1 MSEFAPLPG
10 QKLQP
15 SPSLKDVEWSVD
27 RLVQAD
33 GMLCAMGWCASRK
46 NDRLAVAL
54 LMIYPG
60 GEEVRFPLDCTQDR
74 PDVPAR
80 LPGLSPQ
87 CGFFLYVPIASD
99 KTPKRV
105 IMEFV
110 CGEADPVRVVLPYG
124 EAEGEAPERWKR
136 SLIVHYCRRL
146 FAHLR
151 QGNWGLIYQRIRGN
165 LPALLA
171 KTTSDDDLEQR
182 LGVLPPDTL
191 LVIDHALGGGANH
204 YRDEMIDKYSRDG
217 RFVLLWTF
225 SVLTLS
231 HQLSFIASDGRKTS
245 VKIDLSVWDRLIRC
259 RKISGLVFNN
269 CVSFPKPEEFPDR
282 LVRFV
287 QAYPGERR
295 LTMLV
300 HDFFTVCP
308 SHFLLNH
315 QGRYCGLPG
324 IETCRRCLPALD
336 DPLANLFS
344 AKNMELWR
352 ALWATAFEHAAEII
366 CFSEN
371 TQSLLLK
378 AYPDLPRDHLR
389 IVPHKVDY
397 LSGRYAGDPSSSRLR
412 VAMVGQIGKHKGSEE
427 YISLIE
433 TARQRG
439 YPIDFYVI
447 GSLNGSVKPPEV
459 IETGTYQ
466 RNDLADLFN
475 RNKIRMVL
483 MLSIWP
489 ETFSYV
495 THELIKL
502 GIPLL
507 SYDIGAQGDAVR
519 EYALGKTVP
528 LGSDA
533 NALLD
538 CIDSFR
544 LELERPS
551 RDPASMIPLVS
562 NDQKTA
568 HIHQRCL

>member
-1 MSEFAPLPG
+1 MPQFALLPG
-10 QKLQP
+10 QDMQS
-15 SPSLKDVEWSVD
+15 SPSFKDVEWSVD
-27 RLVQAD
+27 RLVLAN

-46 NDRLAVAL
+46 DVRPNVAL
-54 LMIYPG
+54 LLIYPG
-60 GEEVRFPLDCTQDR
+60 GGEIRFPLDCTLDR
-74 PDVPAR
+74 PDVPACR
-80 LPGLSPQ
+80 PGLSAQ
-87 CGFFLYVPIASD
+87 CGFFLYVPIAAD
-99 KTPKRV
+99 KMPESV
-105 IMEFV
+105 VMELDS
-110 CGEADPVRVVLPYG
+110 GAADPVRITLPY
-124 EAEGEAPERWKR
+124 EGTTNSPPNRWKW
-136 SLIVHYCRRL
+136 SLLAHYCRRL
-146 FAHLR
+146 ISHLR

-171 KTTSDDDLEQR
+171 KPASDNDLQQR
-182 LGVLPPDTL
+182 LEALPADTL
-191 LVIDHALGGGANH
+191 LVVDHALGGGANH
-204 YRDEMIDKYSRDG
+204 YRDEMIGKHLRDG
-217 RFVLLWTF
+217 RWVLLWTF
-225 SVLTLS
+225 SILTLS
-231 HQLSFIASDGRKTS
+231 HQLSFIAPGGKKTS
-245 VKIDLSVWDRLIRC
+245 VKVDYSVWDILVRC
-259 RKISGLVFNN
+259 RKISRLIFNN
-269 CVSFPKPEEFPDR
+269 CVSFPQPEAFPER
-282 LVRFV
+282 LARFV
-287 QAYPGERR
+287 QAYPAERQ

-336 DPLANLFS
+336 DPLVNLFS

-352 ALWATAFEHAAEII
+352 VLWAKAFEHAAEII

-397 LSGRYAGDPSSSRLR
+397 LSGRYVGDLSLPRLR

-433 TARQRG
+433 AARQRH

-466 RNDLADLFN
+466 RHDLADLFN
-475 RNKIRMVL
+475 RHKIHMVL

-507 SYDIGAQGDAVR
+507 SYDVGAQGDAVR
-519 EYALGKTVP
+519 EYALGKTLP

-538 CIDSFR
+538 GIDSFR

-551 RDPASMIPLVS
+551 RDPAPMIPLVS
-562 NDQKTA
+562 ND
-568 HIHQRCL
+568 